1 MAAKKKAAK
10 KGGRN
15 GSNGANGDGGD
26 FHEDPP
32 RSTTT
37 DGEGNNSDARL
48 KALDEAL
55 EEHCELQEEEDRLL
69 EKHIQPIR
77 DKKNRVKS
85 RLKSDYEIPTA
96 AFNARASLRMIERQG
111 EDEVVLATNEM
122 FRATPVGANM
132 DLIAIADRVAA
143 KKAEKEAV
151 AAEKAAAK
159 AKVQTNAEATL

>member
-1 MAAKKKAAK
+1 MAARKKAAK
-10 KGGRN
+10 KTG
-15 GSNGANGDGGD
+15 GSNGSGE

-37 DGEGNNSDARL
+37 DGTGNNSDARL
-48 KALDEAL
+48 KALDDAL

-69 EKHIQPIR
+69 DKYIKPVRE
-77 DKKNRVKS
+77 KKNRVKA
-85 RLKSDYEIPTA
+85 RVKQDYEIPTA

-132 DLIAIADRVAA
+132 DLVAIADRVAA
-143 KKAEKEAV
+143 KKAEKEAA

-159 AKVQTNAEATL
+159 SKAQAQPEAAL